1 MVVTVR
7 TVFVCLVGLFHV
19 RDVLAECLF
28 AFFANHGHDGGFLEA
43 VVGDFGVAFCAV
55 EPSPKGGSTKVLSL
69 SLLGG
74 GGVTCSTAL
83 VCLLGHSRCVYFMSY
98 A

>member
-7 TVFVCLVGLFHV
+7 TVFICLVGLFHV

-28 AFFANHGHDGGFLEA
+28 AFFADHCHDGGFLEA

-55 EPSPKGGSTKVLSL
+55 EPSPKRELTNVLSQ
-69 SLLGG
+69 SPLGRFW
-74 GGVTCSTAL
+74 GGVGRG
-83 VCLLGHSRCVYFMSY
+83 LLAAGCSY
-98 A
+98 AYLGV